1 VLKQKGENKMRVLH
15 THHILP
21 LYVWVD
27 DAVASTTQ
35 TKKLGRPTVLR
46 DSEVVTI
53 LVFNLFTVQQR
64 TLRQVYDW
72 VLQYHRSDF
81 PVLPNYQNFV
91 RHCHRVLLLLNRLLG
106 NLLENKA
113 SLRFMDATML
123 PVCKL
128 VRRRWHRVARGVAH
142 TGHNWQGEH
151 YGFKLHA
158 SVDNEGRICAF
169 VFTSANVHDSR
180 AIPVLVN
187 EHTRVA
193 VGDSGYRS
201 APLHRRIRR
210 AFGTFI
216 LTPPHYKQQKQIMT
230 ESQRKLLRRRPKIE
244 TVFDYLKEH
253 LHLQTSFP
261 RSVQG
266 YALHYT
272 RVLLGYQMLQMG
284 W

>member
-1 VLKQKGENKMRVLH
+1 MRVLH
-15 THHILP
+15 SHNILP
-21 LYVWVD
+21 LFVWVD
-27 DAVASTTQ
+27 DAIASAGQ
-35 TKKLGRPTVLR
+35 TEKRIGRPSVLR
-46 DSEVVTI
+46 DSELVTI
-53 LVFNLFTVQQR
+53 LAFNLLTVQQQ
-64 TLRQVYDW
+64 TIRQIYDW
-72 VLQYHRSDF
+72 VSQYHGSDF
-81 PVLPNYQNFV
+81 PLLPNYQNFV
-91 RHCHRVLLLLNRLLG
+91 AHCHRVLPLLDRLLG
-106 NLLENKA
+106 NLLMNEA

-158 SVDNEGRICAF
+158 SIDNSGKLCAF

-187 EHTRVA
+187 ERTKLA

-201 APLHRRIRR
+201 TPLHRKVRR

-216 LTPPHYKQQKQIMT
+216 LTPPHYTQKRQVMT

-244 TVFDYLKEH
+244 TVFDYLKQH

-272 RVLLGYQMLQMG
+272 RVLLGYQLLQLG